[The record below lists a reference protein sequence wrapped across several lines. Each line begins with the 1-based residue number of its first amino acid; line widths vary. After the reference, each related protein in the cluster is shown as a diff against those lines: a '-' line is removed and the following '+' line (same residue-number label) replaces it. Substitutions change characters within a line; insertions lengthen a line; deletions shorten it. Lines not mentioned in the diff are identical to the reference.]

1 MSLTRR
7 QIGLGLLGGAVAL
20 TGGGLYLRDHNPFLK
35 PGATKLFGFVGGEK
49 MQLLG
54 NEKIKTLLADSFGFL
69 LDARQAGSVEMVRE
83 PSLLSQ
89 NPQFL
94 WPSSDVMVEIA
105 KQSKVKILRSQ
116 VIVNSPI
123 VIYSWQ
129 PVADGLIKA
138 GIVAKDHDNYYIV
151 DTKRLL
157 KAHIDGV
164 SWASVDVG
172 ELYGKVRIVS
182 TDPNRSNS
190 GFMFAGLAADIL
202 SEDVATVDTIRRD
215 QEPLKTIFQRM
226 GFMAYSSGKIF
237 EDYLVGGMGAYPLV
251 VGYESQLLEWSMSDP
266 ARWQR
271 IRDSA
276 GPKPVMLYPQP
287 TVFSAHPLIAI
298 APESLPLIDAM
309 QSDAFQTI
317 AWTEH
322 GFRGPLGA
330 VQSGALPTTG
340 FVVPQTLNAIVPMP
354 EADAMLALTGDI
366 AAPPP

>member
-7 QIGLGLLGGAVAL
+7 QIGFGLLGGAVVL
-20 TGGGLYLRDHNPFLK
+20 TGGGLYLRDHNPFTK
-35 PGATKLFGFVGGEK
+35 PEPTKLFGFVGGEK
-49 MQLLG
+49 MAMLANQ
-54 NEKIKTLLADSFGFL
+54 KIKTLLADTFGFA

-105 KQSKVKILRSQ
+105 KHSNVKIQKAQ

-129 PVADGLIKA
+129 PVADGLMQA
-138 GIVAKDHDNYYIV
+138 GIVAKDKDNYFIV

-157 KAHIDGV
+157 QAHIDAV
-164 SWASVDVG
+164 SWASVHVSD
-172 ELYGKVRIVS
+172 LYGKVRIVS

-202 SEDVATVDTIRRD
+202 SEDVATTDTIRRD

-237 EDYLVGGMGAYPLV
+237 ADYLVGGMGAYPLV
-251 VGYESQLLEWSMSDP
+251 VGYESQLLEFAMSD
-266 ARWQR
+266 ADRWQR
-271 IRDSA
+271 IRGGT
-276 GPKPVMLYPQP
+276 GPQPVMLYPQP

-298 APESLPLIDAM
+298 AQESLPLIDAM

-322 GFRGPLGA
+322 GFRGPLGSA
-330 VQSGALPTTG
+330 QSTTHAASG
-340 FVVPQTLNAIVPMP
+340 FTIPETLKAIVPMP
-354 EADAMLALTGDI
+354 EADVMLALTGDL
-366 AAPPP
+366 ASPAP

>member
-20 TGGGLYLRDHNPFLK
+20 TGGGLYLRDHNPFFK
-35 PGATKLFGFVGGEK
+35 PEPTKLFGFIGGEK
-49 MQLLG
+49 KLLLS
-54 NEKIKTLLADSFGFL
+54 NEKIKALLADSFGFA

-83 PSLLSQ
+83 PSLLQQ

-105 KQSKVKILRSQ
+105 KQSNVKIQKSQ

-123 VIYSWQ
+123 VIYSWE
-129 PVADGLIKA
+129 PVAEGLIKA
-138 GIVAKDHDNYYIV
+138 GMVAKHQDNYFIV
-151 DTKRLL
+151 DTRKLL
-157 KAHIDGV
+157 EAHV
-164 SWASVDVG
+164 SAASWASVNIA

-202 SEDVATVDTIRRD
+202 SEDVATTETVRRD
-215 QEPLKTIFQRM
+215 IEPLKIIFARM
-226 GFMAYSSGKIF
+226 GYMASSSGKLF

-271 IRDSA
+271 IRDGA

-309 QSDAFQTI
+309 QAEAFQTI

-322 GFRGPLGA
+322 GFRGPLGGVDSVTHPA
-330 VQSGALPTTG
+330 SGLA
-340 FVVPQTLNAIVPMP
+340 VPQTLNAIVPMP
-354 EADAMLALTGDI
+354 EADVMLALTGDI
-366 AAPPP
+366 ATPSP

>member
-20 TGGGLYLRDHNPFLK
+20 TGGGLYLRDNNPFVK
-35 PGATKLFGFVGGEK
+35 PAPVKLFGFVGGEK
-49 MQLLG
+49 MPLLAS
-54 NEKIKTLLADSFGFL
+54 EKVKALLADTFHFA

-94 WPSSDVMVEIA
+94 WPSSDVMVDIA
-105 KQSKVKILRSQ
+105 KQSNVKILRSQ

-123 VIYSWQ
+123 VIYSWE
-129 PVADGLIKA
+129 PVAQGLMQA
-138 GIVAKDHDNYYIV
+138 GIVAKDKENYYIV

-157 KAHIDGV
+157 QAHIDAQPWTAV
-164 SWASVDVG
+164 NVPA
-172 ELYGKVRIVS
+172 LYGKVRIVS

-202 SEDVATVDTIRRD
+202 AEDVATPDTVRRD
-215 QEPLKTIFQRM
+215 QAALKTIFQRM

-251 VGYESQLLEWSMSDP
+251 VGYESQLLEWSLADP

-271 IRDSA
+271 IRDGS
-276 GPKPVMLYPQP
+276 GPKPVVLYPQP

-298 APESLPLIDAM
+298 APESLPLIDAL
-309 QSDAFQTI
+309 QSQDFQTI

-330 VQSGALPTTG
+330 AESAVHAASGLT
-340 FVVPQTLNAIVPMP
+340 VPQTLTAIVPMP
-354 EADAMLALTGDI
+354 EAEAMLALAGDI
-366 AAPPP
+366 ATPAP

>member
-1 MSLTRR
+1 MC
-7 QIGLGLLGGAVAL
+7 
-20 TGGGLYLRDHNPFLK
+20 
-35 PGATKLFGFVGGEK
+35 
-49 MQLLG
+49 
-54 NEKIKTLLADSFGFL
+54 
-69 LDARQAGSVEMVRE
+69 RE
-83 PSLLSQ
+83 PSLLAQ

-105 KQSKVKILRSQ
+105 KQSGVKILKSQ

-129 PVADGLIKA
+129 PVAEGLIKA
-138 GIVAKDHDNYYIV
+138 GIVAKQQDSYYIV

-157 KAHIDGV
+157 DAHVKAV
-164 SWASVDVG
+164 SWASVEVG

-215 QEPLKTIFQRM
+215 REPLKTIFQRM
-226 GFMAYSSGKIF
+226 GFMAYSSGKLF

-251 VGYESQLLEWSMSDP
+251 VGYESQLLEWSITDP
-266 ARWQR
+266 ERWLR
-271 IRDSA
+271 IRDGA
-276 GPKPVMLYPQP
+276 GPHPVMLYPQP

-298 APESLPLIDAM
+298 AAESLPLIDAM
-309 QSDAFQTI
+309 QSEAFQTI

-322 GFRGPLGA
+322 GFRGPLGSA
-330 VQSGALPTTG
+330 ASASHGASGLSI
-340 FVVPQTLNAIVPMP
+340 PQTLNAIVPMP
-354 EADAMLALTGDI
+354 EADTMLALTGDI
-366 AAPPP
+366 AIPSP